1 MKPMT
6 PLRIIAA
13 LALAGTALFASTPST
28 RASGPRT
35 LTLGDFG
42 GVSNAANA
50 PHGSVGGNS
59 YTHAIELNFY
69 SSKVVLFAHKF
80 PGYASFSVAVGV
92 PDDVAAGSTR
102 ELVVTVDGKKVRD
115 ITKTYGQPA
124 TTITIPLNGAT
135 SVAFTDASGDGIILA
150 NSTLLPAGSPAS
162 GPVPVAGASRALTLG
177 DFGGVSNAANAP
189 HGSVG
194 GNSYTHAIEL
204 NFYYSSK
211 IVLFAHK
218 FPGYTSFSFAVGV
231 PDDVAA
237 DSTRELVVA
246 VDGKTIR
253 DITKAYGQPATTIT
267 IPLGGVTSVLLT
279 DASGDGIILANP
291 TLRR

>member
-6 PLRIIAA
+6 LLRIIAA

-35 LTLGDFG
+35 
-42 GVSNAANA
+42 
-50 PHGSVGGNS
+50 
-59 YTHAIELNFY
+59 
-69 SSKVVLFAHKF
+69 
-80 PGYASFSVAVGV
+80 
-92 PDDVAAGSTR
+92 
-102 ELVVTVDGKKVRD
+102 
-115 ITKTYGQPA
+115 
-124 TTITIPLNGAT
+124 
-135 SVAFTDASGDGIILA
+135 
-150 NSTLLPAGSPAS
+150 
-162 GPVPVAGASRALTLG
+162 LTLG

-267 IPLGGVTSVLLT
+267 IPLGGVTSVSLT

>member
-6 PLRIIAA
+6 PLRITAA
-13 LALAGTALFASTPST
+13 LALAGTTLLASTPST
-28 RASGPRT
+28 RASGSRP
-35 LTLGDFG
+35 LKFSDFG
-42 GVSNAANA
+42 GVSNAQDM
-50 PHGSVGGNS
+50 PHSSVGGAG

-80 PGYASFSVAVGV
+80 PGYASLAVAVGV

-124 TTITIPLNGAT
+124 TTISIPLGGAT

-150 NSTLLPAGSPAS
+150 NATLLPAGSPAS
-162 GPVPVAGASRALTLG
+162 GSAPVGGASHTLTLG

-194 GNSYTHAIEL
+194 GNSYAHAIEL
-204 NFYYSSK
+204 NFYSSK
-211 IVLFAHK
+211 VVLFAHK
-218 FPGYTSFSFAVGV
+218 FPGYASFSFAVGV

-246 VDGKTIR
+246 VDGKTVK
-253 DITKAYGQPATTIT
+253 DITKTYGQPATTIT
-267 IPLGGVTSVLLT
+267 IPLGGVTSIALT

>member
-13 LALAGTALFASTPST
+13 LALAGTTLLASTQPT
-28 RASGPRT
+28 RASGPRA
-35 LTLGDFG
+35 LTLADFG
-42 GVSNAANA
+42 GVSNAANP

-59 YTHAIELNFY
+59 YAHAIELNFV
-69 SSKVVLFAHKF
+69 SSKIVLFAHKF
-80 PGYASFSVAVGV
+80 PGYASLSVAVGV

-102 ELVVTVDGKKVRD
+102 ELVVTVDGKTVKD

-150 NSTLLPAGSPAS
+150 NPTLLPAGSPAS
-162 GPVPVAGASRALTLG
+162 GSVPVAGANHALTLG
-177 DFGGVSNAANAP
+177 DFGGVSNAANVP

-194 GNSYTHAIEL
+194 GNSYAHAIEL
-204 NFYYSSK
+204 NFYSSK

-218 FPGYTSFSFAVGV
+218 FPGYASFSLAVGV

-237 DSTRELVVA
+237 DATRELVVT
-246 VDGKTIR
+246 VDGKTVK
-253 DITKAYGQPATTIT
+253 DITKTYGQPATTIT
-267 IPLGGVTSVLLT
+267 IPLGGVTSVSLT
-279 DASGDGIILANP
+279 DAAGDGIILANP

>member
-13 LALAGTALFASTPST
+13 LALAGTTLLASAQST
-28 RASGPRT
+28 RASGPRS
-35 LTLGDFG
+35 LTLSDFG
-42 GVSNAANA
+42 GVSNAQDA

-59 YTHAIELNFY
+59 YAHAIELNFY
-69 SSKVVLFAHKF
+69 SSKIVLFAHKF

-102 ELVVTVDGKKVRD
+102 ELVVTVDGKTVRD
-115 ITKTYGQPA
+115 VTKTYGQPA
-124 TTITIPLNGAT
+124 TTISIPLVGAT

-150 NSTLLPAGSPAS
+150 NPTLLPAGSPAS
-162 GPVPVAGASRALTLG
+162 GSVPVGGASRALKLG
-177 DFGGVSNAANAP
+177 DFGGVSNAQDAP
-189 HGSVG
+189 HSSVG
-194 GNSYTHAIEL
+194 GSGYAHAIEL
-204 NFYYSSK
+204 NFYSSK
-211 IVLFAHK
+211 VVLFAHR
-218 FPGYTSFSFAVGV
+218 FPGYASFSVAVGV

-246 VDGKTIR
+246 VDGKTVR
-253 DITKAYGQPATTIT
+253 DITKTYGQPATTIT
-267 IPLGGVTSVLLT
+267 IPLGGVTSVSLT

>member
-13 LALAGTALFASTPST
+13 LALAGTTLLASAQPTH
-28 RASGPRT
+28 ASGPRA
-35 LTLGDFG
+35 LTLADFG

-59 YTHAIELNFY
+59 YTRAIELNF
-69 SSKVVLFAHKF
+69 
-80 PGYASFSVAVGV
+80 
-92 PDDVAAGSTR
+92 
-102 ELVVTVDGKKVRD
+102 
-115 ITKTYGQPA
+115 
-124 TTITIPLNGAT
+124 
-135 SVAFTDASGDGIILA
+135 
-150 NSTLLPAGSPAS
+150 
-162 GPVPVAGASRALTLG
+162 
-177 DFGGVSNAANAP
+177 
-189 HGSVG
+189 
-194 GNSYTHAIEL
+194 
-204 NFYYSSK
+204 YSSK

-218 FPGYTSFSFAVGV
+218 FPGYTSFSFMVGV

-246 VDGKTIR
+246 VDGKTVR

-267 IPLGGVTSVLLT
+267 IPLGGVTSVSLT
-279 DASGDGIILANP
+279 DASGDGIIVANP